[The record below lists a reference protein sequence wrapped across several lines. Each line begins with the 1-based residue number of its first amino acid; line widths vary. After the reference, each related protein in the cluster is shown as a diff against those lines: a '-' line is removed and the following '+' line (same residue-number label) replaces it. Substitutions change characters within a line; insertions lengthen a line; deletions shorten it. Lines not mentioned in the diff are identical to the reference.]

1 MNIGKAAEL
10 AGLTVKAVRHYADI
24 QVVIP
29 EKNDKTGYRKF
40 SSADVAKLQFIGKAR
55 KFGFSVQE
63 CRELLA
69 LYEDTKRSSR
79 EVKTLTLM
87 KIAEID
93 HKLQELKSLRSQLTD
108 LASSCQGNERP
119 DCPIL
124 NALSSEP
131 IQ

>member
-10 AGLTVKAVRHYADI
+10 AGLTVKTVRHYADI

-29 EKNDKTGYRKF
+29 EKNHKTGYRKF

-55 KFGFSVQE
+55 RFGFSVQE

-79 EVKTLTLM
+79 EVKALTLM

>member
-10 AGLTVKAVRHYADI
+10 AELTVKTVRHYADI

-29 EKNDKTGYRKF
+29 EKNHKTGYRKF

-79 EVKTLTLM
+79 EVKALTLM

>member
-10 AGLTVKAVRHYADI
+10 AGLTVKTVRHYADI

-79 EVKTLTLM
+79 EVKALTLM

-108 LASSCQGNERP
+108 LASSCQGNARP

>member
-10 AGLTVKAVRHYADI
+10 AGLTVKTVRHYADI

-29 EKNDKTGYRKF
+29 EKTDKTGYRKF

>member
-10 AGLTVKAVRHYADI
+10 AGLTVKTVRHYADI

-79 EVKTLTLM
+79 EVKALTLM

>member
-79 EVKTLTLM
+79 EVKALTLM

>member
-10 AGLTVKAVRHYADI
+10 AGLTVKTVRHYADI

-40 SSADVAKLQFIGKAR
+40 SSDDVAKLQFIGKAR

-79 EVKTLTLM
+79 EVKALTLM

>member
-10 AGLTVKAVRHYADI
+10 AGLTVKTVRHYADI

-55 KFGFSVQE
+55 RFGFSVQE

-79 EVKTLTLM
+79 EVKALTLM

>member
-10 AGLTVKAVRHYADI
+10 AGLTVKTVRHYADI

-79 EVKTLTLM
+79 EVKALTLM

-131 IQ
+131 MQ

>member
-1 MNIGKAAEL
+1 MLIFS
-10 AGLTVKAVRHYADI
+10 
-24 QVVIP
+24 
-29 EKNDKTGYRKF
+29 KF

>member
-10 AGLTVKAVRHYADI
+10 AGLTVKTVRHYADI

-55 KFGFSVQE
+55 RFGFSVQE

>member
-10 AGLTVKAVRHYADI
+10 AGLTVKTVRHYADI